1 MVLSADFREPQG
13 ASRGFWRIQNLR
25 LAPCGSRKSLC
36 GSALFFDMDA
46 TSFRGALFL
55 RWVRLFDQRAMI
67 VAHNEYRKLA
77 DSVEVVGVE
86 R

>member
-1 MVLSADFREPQG
+1 VLNADFREPQG
-13 ASRGFWRIQNLR
+13 ASRGFCRIQIPR

-36 GSALFFDMDA
+36 GSVLFEMEAL
-46 TSFRGALFL
+46 SFHETLLL

-67 VAHNEYRKLA
+67 VAHNEHRKLA
-77 DSVEVVGVE
+77 DSVEVVGIE